1 MDGKREFWRE
11 FVSHLGVTVI
21 YLLIVSLFT
30 RSFSLRFWIG
40 GIVGIPLLDI
50 DHLLYLFMNSEEK
63 SCQKFFRIWRE
74 RKYQKA
80 IFYLVSLHKN
90 DNKKKLLHNGF
101 FAVIWAVLCLLVL
114 VINRSLF
121 LMGLMLSVYIH
132 LLKDIIEDLGD
143 MEHLKEWLFWPLK
156 KTINNP
162 ITIIYINL
170 LIVQL
175 LLLTSLV
182 FYPMI

>member
-11 FVSHLGVTVI
+11 FVSHLGVTVV

-63 SCQKFFRIWRE
+63 SCQKFFGIWGE

-90 DNKKKLLHNGF
+90 DNKRKLLHNGF
-101 FAVIWAVLCLLVL
+101 FGMAWAVLCLLIL
-114 VINRSLF
+114 MISKSLF
-121 LMGLMLSVYIH
+121 LMGLMLSVYLH
-132 LLKDIIEDLGD
+132 LLKDIIEDLSD
-143 MEHLKEWLFWPLK
+143 MEHLKGWLFWPLK

-162 ITIIYINL
+162 VTIIYVNF
-170 LIVQL
+170 LIIQL
-175 LLLTSLV
+175 LLLTGLV
-182 FYPMI
+182 FYPKI